1 MSDQTILPPSLAS
14 DERSIVIDKLT
25 KRFSR
30 LDRSKLILYLFDQ
43 TEQSAIIHLA
53 EQLSLF
59 GDGWELAESEEAQR
73 NLLKS
78 AIRIHKRK
86 GTPWAIREVF
96 RALGL
101 GEIELIEGTGSIL
114 YDAVARYDGTYYYGD
129 DDRWAT
135 YVVRLNQPVTRDQ
148 AVSIREIL
156 SMVARWV
163 CELVTLN
170 YTESANRYN
179 CQITY
184 DGQYSYGVA

>member
-25 KRFSR
+25 QRFSR

-43 TEQSAIIHLA
+43 VEQSAIIHLA

-59 GDGWELAESEEAQR
+59 GDGWEMAESEEAQR

-101 GEIELIEGTGSIL
+101 GEIELIEGTGHIT
-114 YDAVARYDGTYYYGD
+114 YDGRSKYDGIFYHGD
-129 DDRWAT
+129 DAKWAT
-135 YVVRLNQPVTRDQ
+135 YVIRLNQPVTRDQ
-148 AVSIREIL
+148 AIFIREML
-156 SMVARWV
+156 SDVARYS
-163 CELVTLN
+163 CELVALN
-170 YTESANRYN
+170 YTEAANRYN
-179 CQITY
+179 GRIY
-184 DGQYSYGVA
+184 FDGQYSHGVA

>member
-1 MSDQTILPPSLAS
+1 MSDQTILQPSLAS
-14 DERSIVIDKLT
+14 DERSIVFDKLT
-25 KRFSR
+25 QRFKQ
-30 LDRSKLILYLFDQ
+30 LDLSKLMLYLFDI
-43 TEQSAIIHLA
+43 TEESALVHLA

-59 GDGWELAESEEAQR
+59 NDGWEMAESDDAKR

-78 AIRIHKRK
+78 AIQIHKRK

-96 RALGL
+96 RMLGL

-114 YDAVARYDGTYYYGD
+114 YDGAAKYDGTYYYGD
-129 DDRWAT
+129 DDKWAT

-148 AVSIREIL
+148 AASIREIL
-156 SMVARWV
+156 STVARWV
-163 CELVTLN
+163 CELVTLD

-179 CQITY
+179 GQINY

>member
-59 GDGWELAESEEAQR
+59 GDGWEMAESEDAQR

-78 AIRIHKRK
+78 AIQIHKRK

-114 YDAVARYDGTYYYGD
+114 YDGIARYDGTYYYGD
-129 DDRWAT
+129 DEKWAT

-148 AVSIREIL
+148 AASIREIL
-156 SMVARWV
+156 STVSRWV
-163 CELVTLN
+163 CELVTFD

-179 CQITY
+179 GQITY